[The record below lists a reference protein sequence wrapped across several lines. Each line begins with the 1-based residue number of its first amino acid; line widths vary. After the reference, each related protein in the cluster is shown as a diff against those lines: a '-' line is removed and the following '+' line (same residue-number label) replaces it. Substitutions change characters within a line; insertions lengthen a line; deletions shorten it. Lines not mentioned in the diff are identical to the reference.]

1 MEDLLC
7 LEVLILENIDLL
19 FKKCRGSAE
28 IQAEGSLNLYEDILS
43 FLLIYKAIKEGNIL
57 KDGQVSDLQSV
68 KVICFLITGRKA
80 KLNRESHFL
89 AKLCGLWQPKPRGN
103 ILSQRSQLK
112 LKWQHKSDAD

>member
-7 LEVLILENIDLL
+7 LEALILENIDLL

-57 KDGQVSDLQSV
+57 KDGWPGFRFAKCKGHLFSYNRPQS
-68 KVICFLITGRKA
+68 KIK
-80 KLNRESHFL
+80 
-89 AKLCGLWQPKPRGN
+89 
-103 ILSQRSQLK
+103 
-112 LKWQHKSDAD
+112 